1 MKNATAQCA
10 TLIIVPDGDTSDPA
24 YCLRTGCGR
33 TIVGAM
39 SEPKDKPTKAENDGL
54 ARHLKQMT
62 MFLTEPERVENAY
75 RAGFRAGR
83 TLEAKKLETLVKK
96 MAKK

>member
-1 MKNATAQCA
+1 MGTTRDSA
-10 TLIIVPDGDTSDPA
+10 SR
-24 YCLRTGCGR
+24 LRTVGGHS
-33 TIVGAM
+33 IVAAM
-39 SEPKDKPTKAENDGL
+39 SEPKDKPTKAENEGL

-83 TLEAKKLETLVKK
+83 TLEAKKLETFVKK
-96 MAKK
+96 LAKK